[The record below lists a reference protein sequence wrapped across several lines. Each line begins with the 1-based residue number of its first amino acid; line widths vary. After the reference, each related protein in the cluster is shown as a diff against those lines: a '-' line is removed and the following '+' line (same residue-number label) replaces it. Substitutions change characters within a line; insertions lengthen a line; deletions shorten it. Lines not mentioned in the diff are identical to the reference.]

1 MVEKNTIRSCS
12 YPPVVQG
19 DHFMF
24 NVFQQQEGMCLQTFF
39 KKKKNLNQMLT
50 IHEKT
55 F

>member
-39 KKKKNLNQMLT
+39 KKKK
-50 IHEKT
+50 KT
-55 F
+55 LIKC